1 MKARKSF
8 VSNSSTSSFI
18 VNASSVNDAKERLVE
33 SIASFLDEKATHESH
48 VKIAREFV
56 ERECRAE
63 NIEFAKLDDTLTFR
77 DLRHLLWTD
86 WPENIVK
93 DEDKGKV
100 VMADHERNSIAAE
113 YAESDTW
120 MQDEECILRL
130 MKENGFERR

>member
-1 MKARKSF
+1 MKARTSF

-18 VNASSVNDAKERLVE
+18 VNASSVSEAKERLIE
-33 SIASFLDEKATHESH
+33 SIASFLDKKATHENH

-100 VMADHERNSIAAE
+100 VMADHERSSIVSE

-120 MQDEECILRL
+120 TQDEECILRL
-130 MKENGFERR
+130 MKENGFEPR